1 MPTKEHRGR
10 IRKPVSITIFC
21 KVWQIQHACTTPS
34 RSKRM
39 HSPFK
44 NFRKIV
50 AQAWNLPFLPF
61 ALVQVKGQEL
71 TCSGLPTYILKSI
84 FFFRIQNMEEHE
96 LPKEF
101 SSYFIILFLIKIII
115 SQHNMF
121 LLFFSAQLFVL
132 SEVLFMTS
140 GVNQTLNF
148 YFNIFLIT
156 NIPPPQERRS
166 WCVYSAAWCPVW
178 PLTPP
183 SPPLTPLTS
192 SWS

>member
-1 MPTKEHRGR
+1 
-10 IRKPVSITIFC
+10 
-21 KVWQIQHACTTPS
+21 
-34 RSKRM
+34 
-39 HSPFK
+39 
-44 NFRKIV
+44 
-50 AQAWNLPFLPF
+50 
-61 ALVQVKGQEL
+61 
-71 TCSGLPTYILKSI
+71 
-84 FFFRIQNMEEHE
+84 MEEHE

-140 GVNQTLNF
+140 GVNHTLNF

-166 WCVYSAAWCPVW
+166 WCVYSAA
-178 PLTPP
+178 
-183 SPPLTPLTS
+183 
-192 SWS
+192 